1 MDEPVPTFETD
12 DTRVWYLRTA
22 ASTQGAVHEQ
32 RVEYRPGSPFP
43 PTHLHP
49 EQDEHF
55 EVEYGELLFVVD
67 GEEHLVAAGG
77 TIDIPRGTPHRARN
91 HSGER
96 PAYVRWET
104 RPALRTGEFFAV
116 AARLGTDPGLLAAA
130 LLAHEYRDVFR
141 PAGPVGLLV
150 PVIAR
155 LARLRGLRLPDPGR
169 PTTG

>member
-1 MDEPVPTFETD
+1 MDEPEPTFETD

-55 EVEYGELLFVVD
+55 EVEYGEMLFVVD
-67 GEEHLVAAGG
+67 GEEHLLAAGD
-77 TIDIPRGTPHRARN
+77 TIDIPRGTAHRARN

-96 PAYVRWET
+96 PAFVRWET
-104 RPALRTGEFFAV
+104 RPALRSGEFFAV
-116 AARLGTDPGLLAAA
+116 AARLGTEAGLLKAA

-141 PAGPVGLLV
+141 PAGPVGRLV
-150 PVIAR
+150 PVVAR
-155 LARLRGLRLPDPGR
+155 LARLRGLQLPEPEL
-169 PTTG
+169 PTAG

>member
-1 MDEPVPTFETD
+1 MDEPEPTFETD

-49 EQDEHF
+49 AQDEHV
-55 EVEYGELLFVVD
+55 EVEYGELLVVVD
-67 GEEHLVAAGG
+67 GAEQVVAAGG
-77 TIDIPRGTPHRARN
+77 TIDIPRGTPYRARN

-96 PAYVRWET
+96 LAYARWET
-104 RPALRTGEFFAV
+104 RPALRSGEFFAV
-116 AARLGTDPGLLAAA
+116 AARLGTDPGLLQAA

-141 PAGPVGLLV
+141 SASPVGLLV

-155 LARLRGLRLPDPGR
+155 LARLRGLRLPEADLPPSG
-169 PTTG
+169 